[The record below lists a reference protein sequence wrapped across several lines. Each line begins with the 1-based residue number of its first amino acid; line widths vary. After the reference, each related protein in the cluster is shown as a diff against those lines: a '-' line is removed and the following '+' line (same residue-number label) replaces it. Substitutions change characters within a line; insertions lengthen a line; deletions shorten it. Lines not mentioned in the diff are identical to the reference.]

1 MPSIEYS
8 GLKVSG
14 GKVFAIFTLLGALGG
29 AAWTGFTFYQDYLD
43 MKEKITLYTEPDLSQ
58 YDEGMAVLKSEI
70 DMILQE
76 ITIISDVARDMR
88 SDMKAD
94 LRQMNGDIRH
104 ITEIVN
110 DVEDRQKED
119 NRQLL
124 DEIKLLEES
133 LDLKINKALNNPLN
147 SMSAKSKQEVIMC
160 DCKTDEDCVC
170 RLRQR

>member
-8 GLKVSG
+8 GIKVTG

-70 DMILQE
+70 DMILEE
-76 ITIISDVARDMR
+76 ITLVADVAKDLKN
-88 SDMKAD
+88 DMKAD

-119 NRQLL
+119 NRELL
-124 DEIKLLEES
+124 DELKLMEQN
-133 LDLKINKALNNPLN
+133 LDLKINKALNNPL
-147 SMSAKSKQEVIMC
+147 SGMSAKGQ
-160 DCKTDEDCVC
+160 
-170 RLRQR
+170 

>member
-1 MPSIEYS
+1 MASIEYS

-14 GKVFAIFTLLGALGG
+14 GKIFAIFTLLGALGG

-70 DMILQE
+70 DMILDE
-76 ITIISDVARDMR
+76 ITLVADVAKDLKN
-88 SDMKAD
+88 DMKAD

-119 NRQLL
+119 NRELL
-124 DEIKLLEES
+124 DELKVMEQN
-133 LDLKINKALNNPLN
+133 LDLKINKALNNPL
-147 SMSAKSKQEVIMC
+147 SGMSAKGQ
-160 DCKTDEDCVC
+160 
-170 RLRQR
+170 

>member
-1 MPSIEYS
+1 MKIT
-8 GLKVSG
+8 G

-43 MKEKITLYTEPDLSQ
+43 MKEKITMYTEPDLSR

-70 DMILQE
+70 DMILDE
-76 ITIISDVARDMR
+76 ITLVSDVAKDLKN
-88 SDMKAD
+88 DMKAD

-119 NRQLL
+119 NRELL
-124 DEIKLLEES
+124 DELKVMEQN
-133 LDLKINKALNNPLN
+133 LDLKINKALNNPL
-147 SMSAKSKQEVIMC
+147 SGMSAKGQ
-160 DCKTDEDCVC
+160 
-170 RLRQR
+170 

>member
-8 GLKVSG
+8 GLKISG

-70 DMILQE
+70 DMILEE
-76 ITIISDVARDMR
+76 ITLVADVAKDLKN
-88 SDMKAD
+88 DMKAD

-119 NRQLL
+119 ARELL
-124 DEIKLLEES
+124 DEMKLLEES

-147 SMSAKSKQEVIMC
+147 SMSAKSK
-160 DCKTDEDCVC
+160 
-170 RLRQR
+170 

>member
-1 MPSIEYS
+1 MASIEYS

-14 GKVFAIFTLLGALGG
+14 GKIFAIFTLLGALGG

-70 DMILQE
+70 DMILDE
-76 ITIISDVARDMR
+76 ITLVADVAKDLKN
-88 SDMKAD
+88 DMKAD

-110 DVEDRQKED
+110 DDEDRQKED
-119 NRQLL
+119 TRELL
-124 DEIKLLEES
+124 DEMKLLEES
-133 LDLKINKALNNPLN
+133 LDLKINKALNNPL
-147 SMSAKSKQEVIMC
+147 SGMSAKTK
-160 DCKTDEDCVC
+160 
-170 RLRQR
+170 

>member
-8 GLKVSG
+8 GMKVTG

-70 DMILQE
+70 DMILEE
-76 ITIISDVARDMR
+76 ITLVADVAKDLKN
-88 SDMKAD
+88 DMKAD

-119 NRQLL
+119 NRELL
-124 DEIKLLEES
+124 DELKIMEQN
-133 LDLKINKALNNPLN
+133 LDLKINKALNNPL
-147 SMSAKSKQEVIMC
+147 SGMSAKGQ
-160 DCKTDEDCVC
+160 
-170 RLRQR
+170 

>member
-8 GLKVSG
+8 GMKVTG

-70 DMILQE
+70 DMILEE
-76 ITIISDVARDMR
+76 ITLVADVAKDLKN
-88 SDMKAD
+88 DMKAD

-104 ITEIVN
+104 ITGIVN

-119 NRQLL
+119 ARELL
-124 DEIKLLEES
+124 DELKLLEEK

-147 SMSAKSKQEVIMC
+147 NMSAKVK
-160 DCKTDEDCVC
+160 
-170 RLRQR
+170 

>member
-8 GLKVSG
+8 GMKITG

-43 MKEKITLYTEPDLSQ
+43 MKQKITMYTEPDLSR

-70 DMILQE
+70 DMILDE
-76 ITIISDVARDMR
+76 ITLVADVAKDLKN
-88 SDMKAD
+88 DMKAD

-119 NRQLL
+119 NRELL
-124 DEIKLLEES
+124 DELKVMEQN
-133 LDLKINKALNNPLN
+133 LDLKKNKALNNPL
-147 SMSAKSKQEVIMC
+147 SGMSAKGQ
-160 DCKTDEDCVC
+160 
-170 RLRQR
+170 

>member
-1 MPSIEYS
+1 MPSIEYRD
-8 GLKVSG
+8 LRYLE

-76 ITIISDVARDMR
+76 ITIISDVASDMR

-119 NRQLL
+119 ARELL
-124 DEIKLLEES
+124 DEMKLLEEN

-147 SMSAKSKQEVIMC
+147 NMSAKTK
-160 DCKTDEDCVC
+160 
-170 RLRQR
+170 